1 MQFVESPRAVRS
13 FAALCA
19 LFTRAHTGLF
29 RDARKRWSTPHFAM
43 TREAL
48 VQGTDSSGLG
58 PSEVPPS
65 DISAPFPLGPA
76 QLGVWYAQLLTPD
89 VPLTMAQYV
98 DIQGDFDV
106 DLLLRVSDDGVPM
119 WRTSQLRFTEIDG
132 QPFQYIDPSAGH
144 NTTLMDLRSE
154 PDPVAAAHDW
164 MSTQVVRPV
173 NVLTDIDMLFAPTL
187 IRVADQRWFWFVIG
201 HHIVGDGYAAMNTM
215 QWSARRYTALQRGL
229 EPESVRVGTLEELV
243 ESEFAYRESTRFEAD
258 RAHWAQRTAGLE
270 GSTTLKGRS
279 APPRAGN
286 LHYSAPLA
294 DDLRRRIEEVGAQH
308 DSGLP
313 GVIVAAFAAYMAR
326 LTGKDEAVLSLPVTA
341 RTTAVMRRSTGMLS
355 NIVPMR
361 LPVRDNTTWG
371 ELLTSAR
378 LEISGALR
386 HQRYRHE
393 DIHRDA
399 ELQGGASSRA
409 LFGPMVNIMLFHPQL
424 EFGDIKAQLHLLSTS
439 PVEDMSLNLFYGENE
454 RIHLEFEVNP
464 NLYSDA
470 ENIRHYRRFVNFLER
485 LVGLD
490 GGDLLADVDVCT
502 ELERDV
508 VLRLWNDTV
517 FPVDPAATLVSMFE
531 AQAARTPGAT
541 AIRFAGEPARD
552 LTYAEFAEWVN
563 RLARHLISLGVGP
576 ESLVALHL
584 RRSPELMAAV
594 YAVQAAGGAYVP
606 LDPDHPAD
614 RTAHILKTASP
625 ALVLATSIDRP
636 ETDIPTLDL
645 DTLSRDFLSGY
656 AATPVT
662 DAERTA
668 SLRPAN
674 TAYALFTSG
683 STGRPKGV
691 MVSHASIVNRL
702 VWMRETYD
710 LSPADVLL
718 QKTPMTFD
726 VSVPELF
733 FPLQIGATL
742 VLAQPDGHRDPVYL
756 RKVIAEYGITTAHF
770 VPSML
775 DAFVAELEREAAV
788 VRGASRSGL
797 SGAGERSGGAEG
809 GKNETSSAANPPE
822 RSGGKLNTVF
832 ASGEALTGSAAQRL
846 RALTGVALHNLYGPT
861 EAAVEVAYHE
871 VTAADTVTV
880 PIGAPVFNTRLYVLD
895 ARLRPVPVG
904 TPGELYLS
912 GVQLAR
918 GYVTRPGLTAERF
931 VADPFATGGELM
943 YRTGDLVAW
952 TENGELEYLGRTD
965 FQVKVRG
972 LRIELGEIETVL
984 ADVDGVTRAVVIVRE
999 DQLVAYVVAPA
1010 DLDVTRL
1017 KAAAGRALPSYMLP
1031 SAYVVLDE
1039 LPVNASGKLDR
1050 AALPEPE
1057 RVTVRYEAPATVT
1070 EQSVARV
1077 FAEVLDAAEVGRAD
1091 DFFALGGNS
1100 LVATQVAARLNAELG
1115 CRLTV
1120 REMFGATSVSE
1131 LAAVIDAQFL
1141 DEDASEGLSLELVRR
1156 ERPEPLPL
1164 SPAQQRI
1171 WFLNRFD
1178 TASASYNMPF
1188 VVRLRG
1194 EADETAMAAAL
1205 ADVLERHEVL
1215 RTVFPSTAAGFASQQ
1230 VLAAEVAEVP
1240 VVRETIDAEDL
1251 DARLRA
1257 FAAAGFDLEHEIPF
1271 RARMFTVT
1279 GAVATDCGLGG
1290 PVVVDAADLDVPD
1303 YAIAIVLHHIAA
1315 DGLSLPILAR
1325 DLITAYLARAAG
1337 QAPGWQPLAVQYAD
1351 YTLWQRDR
1359 LGSADDADSL
1369 LARQLE
1375 FWRTTLGGAPDL
1387 LELPA
1392 DRSRLAIAS
1401 GRGEKLAVELPVDLH
1416 TRISES
1422 ARAEGVSTFMFLHT
1436 ALAVLLARLSGQS
1449 DIVIGTPVGGRGARE
1464 LDELIGMFVNTLPLR
1479 TEIDGG
1485 LRFGELAR
1493 RVRETDLAAFAH
1505 ADVPFEQL
1513 VEVLNPPR
1521 SAARH
1526 PLFQV
1531 LLSFTATGDISLEL
1545 PGLLAT
1551 AGTLDTGVTKF
1562 DLSVAVTESFAG
1574 AGPGEGPAPAGI
1586 HAEFEFAS
1594 DLFDSATIE
1603 VFARRFVRLLEAV
1616 TTDPAVLVDALPLLD
1631 AAEYTDL
1638 TTRSG
1643 GTVDTVRLLPEL
1655 LASAVAAAP
1664 TRLALVEGEV
1674 EYTYNELD
1682 ATSNRLARLLI
1693 ARGLGPED
1701 LVAVSLPRSIEY
1713 LLAVWAI
1720 AKTGAGWVP
1729 VDPAFPAERIAYIV
1743 RDAGAVLGL
1752 TVSGVR
1758 DALPGTL
1765 PWLEFDAA
1773 GFTEQY
1779 ADFESGPITDADR
1792 VRPLRASNAVYSI
1805 YTSGSTGLPKGVVVT
1820 HTGLAGL
1827 SEAQYERFSGT
1838 ADARVLHVTSSSFDV
1853 SVGELLL
1860 ALRSAATLVV
1870 APTGAHI
1877 GAELA
1882 EVIRTQRVTHVFMTP
1897 SGISTI
1903 DPADVPTLA
1912 HIAVGGEAFSPEL
1925 VRRWSDAGREFVNA
1939 YGPTE
1944 ATVVVNITGPLD
1956 ADRPVTIGRLVPG
1969 AREWILDARLRPV
1982 PVGAVGELYVAGRPV
1997 TRGYRDRSALTA
2009 ARFVACPWAPGERMY
2024 RTGDLVRW
2032 TADGDVEYL
2041 GRNDTQ
2047 VKLRGFRIELGE
2059 IEAAL
2064 AALPGVRRAV
2074 VTLHSDAAR
2083 GDQLVAYL
2091 VPATGELE
2099 VAEVKTALAGRLA
2112 AYMIPAAFLVLDA
2125 LPMTVNGKLDY
2136 RALPAPVFA
2145 AREFRAPA
2153 TPIEL
2158 LVAEVFAEVL
2168 GLATEA
2174 APVGADDDFFELG
2187 GNSLI
2192 ATQVV
2197 ARLGAAL
2204 DTQVPVR
2211 LLFEAAGVAELAA
2224 RLGELAGS
2232 GSRIPLVA
2240 GERPDVLP
2248 LSYAQQRMWFL
2259 NRFDSASIADNLVAA
2274 IRLDGPL
2281 DAAALAAAV
2290 GDVVARHETLRTVYP
2305 AVDGVGRQLVL
2316 DAESSGVAL
2325 ASEEIAAA
2333 DLAARIFELA
2343 VLPFAVDETVPARLT
2358 LLSVAP
2364 ETHVLVLAV
2373 HHIAADGWSIAPL
2386 TRDLMLAYVSR
2397 RGGELP
2403 SWTPLPVQYADYAL
2417 WQREL
2422 LGAEQDPESLLATQ
2436 IRFWRAELSGQPET
2450 LELPA
2455 DRPRPAVATRRGA
2468 QYRFAISA
2476 DRHAALRELAEGD
2489 RSTLFMA
2496 LHAAFATL
2504 LAKLS
2509 GTEDISIGSVVA
2521 GRGEQALDEL
2531 VGMFVNTLVLRTE
2544 VAPQRSFR
2552 ELLAQVREAD
2562 LRAFAHADVPF
2573 ERLVEVLSPLRSQA
2587 RHPLF
2592 QVALDLQNTTP
2603 ATLELDGL
2611 TAARLELDP
2620 GIAKFDLQLSL
2631 TEDHGAGA
2639 IDAVFTYATD
2649 LFDESTIASFAHR
2662 LDRVLDAVIAAPDR
2676 PVGDIE
2682 LLTAEERRRVLTDWN
2697 ATGHPVA
2704 PGTLVSLFD
2713 EQALTS
2719 PDAPAIEF
2727 EGTTLSYGEFA
2738 DRVHRLARKLV
2749 ESGVGPESRVALAI
2763 RRSTDLLVGMYA
2775 ILAAGGAY
2783 VPVDPDQ
2790 PAQRADYVLDASG
2803 PVAILTTARDGFTTA
2818 RDIPVLH
2825 IDTLDLDG
2833 YAAGPLTDAD
2843 RRAPLRVSNACYVI
2857 FTSGSTGRPKGVAVS
2872 HAAVV
2877 NRLVW
2882 GQARYGLTP
2891 ADVVLQKTP
2900 FTFDVSVWELFWP
2913 LQIGARLVVAA
2924 PDGHRDPKYLAEL
2937 IIRAGITHA
2946 HFVPSMMAVFV
2957 TEPAAANCTGLRQ
2970 VFASGEGLPA
2980 GTAHKLRE
2988 LTGARLHNLYGPTE
3002 AAVEVT
3008 YHEVT
3013 DADTAFVPMG
3023 RPVWNT
3029 ETYVLDARLHPV
3041 APGIAGELYLAGD
3054 QLARGYLGRPDLS
3067 ADRFVANPFAVG
3079 ERMYRTGDLVTWT
3092 AEGELNYL
3100 GRTDFQVKVRGL
3112 RIELGEIE
3120 AALLAQPGVDQA
3132 VVVVRS
3138 DAHAGDQL
3146 AAYLVREPGTV
3157 IDSDAVKV
3165 ALGSAL
3171 PGYMVPAAFV
3181 VLDAFPLN
3189 ASGKLDRAALPAPVF
3204 ETAVYRAPETA
3215 AEQVVADVFAELLGV
3230 EQVGANDDFFS
3241 LGGSSL
3247 LAARV
3252 VARVGGALDADLS
3265 VRELFDAPTVAA
3277 LAALAQTRSGSGA
3290 ALLVAQPR
3298 PERIPLSAAQQRIW
3312 FLNRFHGDGPGS
3324 AADNI
3329 PLVLRV
3335 TGELSTTTLEAALR
3349 DVVARHETLR
3359 TVYPDGPQGP
3369 EQRIL
3374 PTGDTELVRERVAAG
3389 EIPGR
3394 VLELISRGFDL
3405 TVETPVRV
3413 ALFST
3418 SGTEHVLVLVVHH
3431 ISADG
3436 VSLGVLATDFMIAY
3450 QARREGVEPGWQP
3463 LAVQYADYTL
3473 WQAHRHG
3480 SDIDPESAG
3489 FRQLEFWKQRLAGL
3503 PEQLEL
3509 PADRPR
3515 PAVSSQRG
3523 NEFHAVVGAQVHAGL
3538 RELARAH
3545 DATLFSTVH
3554 AALAVLLSRLSGSTD
3569 IALGTPVAGRGEQ
3582 ALDGLVGMFV
3592 NTLVLRTEIDP
3603 RAGFDTVLKTVRE
3616 DDIAALS
3623 HPDVPF
3629 ERLVEVL
3636 APARAQNRHPL
3647 VQVAL
3652 SFQNY
3657 ELPALELPGLR
3668 VAPETTDLAV
3678 AKFDLQ
3684 FTIAET
3690 FDAAGEPAGLKLDIT
3705 YATDLFDAAS
3715 IARLA
3720 GRFGRVLGSVVA
3732 DPATAVQALPL
3743 LSAAEYLDLTS
3754 RSGDEIE
3761 LGRSLPDMM
3770 AAAVA
3775 AHPDHVALVHGDREL
3790 SYRELDAMSNR
3801 LARLLIARGLG
3812 PEDLVAVAMP
3822 RSLNSVLA
3830 VWSITKAGAGWVPI
3844 DPAHP
3849 SDRIAYMVT
3858 DSGAAL
3864 GLTIA
3869 AAATGLPGSIEWL
3882 TLDDFDFRSTAAEFS
3897 DQPIRDADRV
3907 RPLHATHLAYAI
3919 YTSGSTGV
3927 PKGVLVSHLGLPG
3940 LAGAQTK
3947 RYRSG
3952 QNARILHVSSPS
3964 FDISVGELVLAL
3976 DSAATLVV
3984 APPESAVGPEL
3995 AELICRHR
4003 VTHLVM
4009 TPSALG
4015 TIDPADVPDVVSAA
4029 TGGEAVPAELVRRWA
4044 ESGRILVDAYGP
4056 TEATVV
4062 VNATAPLSV
4071 SDHVTIG
4078 KPLDGLREWV
4088 LDDRLRP
4095 VPVGVVGELYVAGGQ
4110 LARGYR
4116 GRADLTFARFV
4127 ACPWAPGE
4135 RMYRTGDLVRWT
4147 ADGNVDYLGRNDS
4160 QVKLRGYRIEL
4171 GEIEA
4176 VLAEH
4181 PEVRRAVV
4189 VVHADQLV
4197 AYLVAETEALDLDS
4211 VRAALTG
4218 RLAAYMIPAA
4228 YTVLE
4233 AMPMTVNGKLDYKAL
4248 PAPVFAGSA
4257 YRRPATVAEE
4267 LVAGVFA
4274 ELLGIDQVG
4283 ADDDF
4288 FALGGSS
4295 LVATKAVARLGAV
4308 FETTV
4313 GVRVLFEAP
4322 TVAALAARIAEGTG
4336 ESQRPALV
4344 AAQRPERLP
4353 LSPAQQR
4360 MWFINRFDRAS
4371 TAYNVPIALRLAGE
4385 LDVEALAGAFADV
4398 LERHETLRTV
4408 YPETAEGAAQVILPA
4423 AQAFSGL
4430 TVADVTEAEL
4440 PDRVREILTT
4450 TFDVTSEVPIR
4461 VELLRVADADYVLAG
4476 VLHHISADGSS
4487 VVPLVRDL
4495 MLAYHARRSDTA
4507 PMWQPLTVQYADYA
4521 LWQHALLGSEDDA
4534 DSVAATQLAY
4544 WRTALAG
4551 LPDQLDLPT
4560 DHPRPAR
4567 QSLHGNY
4574 IRLPLDA
4581 GLHAR
4586 LTELGRTH
4594 GATLFMVVHAAYS
4607 ALLARLT
4614 GTDDIA
4620 VGTPIA
4626 GRGDRALDDVIG
4638 MFVNTLVLRT
4648 RTDAAESFTG
4658 LLARVRNGD
4667 IAAFSH
4673 ADVPFERL
4681 VEVLNP
4687 ERSTARHPLM
4697 QVGLSFQ
4704 NQERAALELPG
4715 LTVSEIEFDT
4725 HVAQFDLH
4733 LFAVDEYAESGAP
4746 AGLAL
4751 TLGYATDLFTDATA
4765 QRFVAALARLLESVA
4780 TQPDMPIGDIDL
4792 LGAGLRQRMLHDWN
4806 ATAHPVAPATLAD
4819 LVDDQV
4825 SAASDAVALLD
4836 GETTLTYAEFDARV
4850 NRMARTLIGLGVGP
4864 ETAVVLAMRRGIDLV
4879 IAMYAV
4885 VKAGGAYVPIDP
4897 DHPADR
4903 IAYIVETAAP
4913 AVVLTTAADG
4923 IGFTTDVPVLE
4934 VDGLDRT
4941 ASAAPITDA
4950 DRVRPL
4956 HPQHPAYIIFTSG
4969 STGLPKGVAVPHAA
4983 IVNQLCWLRDTFE
4996 LSPADRALLKTPA
5009 TFDLSVWEFWSAL
5022 TTGGSLVVSAPGDE
5036 RDPDRLRA
5044 LIDTHAV
5051 TVVHPVPSLLG
5062 MLLATGPLPASVR
5075 AVLAIG
5081 EALPAATAAQ
5091 FLDENAA
5098 GAQLFNLYGPTEA
5111 AVSITAHEVRE
5122 HHRQIVPIGAPVW
5135 NSRVYV
5141 LDARLSPVPIGVPG
5155 ELYLSG
5161 AQLARGYHGRPALTA
5176 DRFVADP
5183 IAGGRM
5189 YRTGDI
5195 VRWRADGTLEYLD
5208 RADFQV
5214 KIGGFRIELGEV
5226 ETALRRQPGV
5236 QSAVAV
5242 AHTTPDAGARLVAY
5256 VAIPG
5261 IAEDSRAELS
5271 ADLRRALVAELPKY
5285 MVPAAL
5291 MVLDA
5296 LPLNANGK
5304 VDRARLPEPEFTVAA
5319 YREPVT
5325 ALEQSVAAGFAEVI
5339 GTDIAIGLDT
5349 DFFALGGNSLMA
5361 TRLTARLG
5369 SDLGVRVPVSAL
5381 FETPTVGGLATW
5393 IATADRGDLLPVLTR
5408 RTGAG
5413 PAPLSLAQQRMWVL
5427 NRLHPESG
5435 AYNVPA
5441 AIRLTGDLDKPALT
5455 AALRDVLA
5463 RHEILRTRYPE
5474 IDGEPVQ
5481 IVLDLSDLDG
5491 ELTAIPVSENDLPAR
5506 LLETAT
5512 AGFDVTLAP
5521 PVRVALFEL
5530 APADHVLL
5538 VVLHHISAD
5547 GFSMQPMT
5555 RDLVLAYTS
5564 RLAAIAPAWTPLE
5577 IQYGDYA
5584 AWQRAALGSDTDPD
5598 SLLSRQLRFWVD
5610 ELSSAPEQLALPTDR
5625 PRPARREMLGAKVEF
5640 EVPADTVERLS
5651 ALAREHNATLFGVV
5665 HAAFAVLLAKLSG
5678 QRDITIGVP
5687 LAGRGERALDD
5698 LIGMFVNTVVLRAEV
5713 DGKLAFTELLRQVR
5727 DRDLAAFAHAD
5738 APFERVVEA
5747 VLAATGRAR
5756 SASVNPLFQVAFA
5769 FQNLAQTSVALP
5781 GLMVE
5786 ALEPELSEAKFD
5798 LQLTGVER
5806 HDQAGRVIGL
5816 DMRFDYATDIFGAES
5831 VRLLAQRL
5839 LLVLDT
5845 VLADP
5850 AVTVR
5855 AIDIRTEAER
5865 GRRPAAPQQPAAAES
5880 DLPTLIAAAAAL
5892 APEGLA
5898 LTHGAHTV
5906 TYRDLAEKISVTA
5919 RAMGAAA
5926 KPEALVNVA
5935 LAGLVPGILAALGAA
5950 GLKQALSTLSADAQV
5965 LILRS
5970 ESTSE
5975 GSL

>member
-1 MQFVESPRAVRS
+1 
-13 FAALCA
+13 
-19 LFTRAHTGLF
+19 
-29 RDARKRWSTPHFAM
+29 M

-76 QLGVWYAQLLTPD
+76 QLGVWYAQLLTPE

-106 DLLLRVSDDGVPM
+106 DLLLRVSQDGVPM
-119 WRTSQLRFTEIDG
+119 WRSSQLRFTEIDG
-132 QPFQYIDPSAGH
+132 QPFQYIDPTAGH
-144 NTTLMDLRSE
+144 NTTLLDLRSE

-164 MSTQVVRPV
+164 MNAQVVRPAD
-173 NVLTDIDMLFAPTL
+173 VLTDIDLLFAPTL

-215 QWSARRYTALQRGL
+215 QWSAKRYTALQRGL
-229 EPESVRVGTLEELV
+229 EPESVRVGTLKELV

-270 GSTTLKGRS
+270 GGTTLKGRS

-286 LHYSAPLA
+286 MRYGAPLHEE
-294 DDLRRRIEEVGAQH
+294 LRRRVEEVGAQH

-361 LPVRDNTTWG
+361 LPVRDNTTWA

-399 ELQGGASSRA
+399 ELSGGASSRA

-424 EFGDIKAQLHLLSTS
+424 EFGDIKARLHLLSTS
-439 PVEDMSLNLFYGENE
+439 PIEDMSLNLFYGENE
-454 RIHLEFEVNP
+454 RIQLELEVNP
-464 NLYSDA
+464 NLYTSA

-485 LVGLD
+485 LVGLEAD
-490 GGDLLADVDVCT
+490 DRIADVDVCT

-531 AQAARTPGAT
+531 AQAARTPEAT
-541 AIRFAGEPARD
+541 AIRFAGEPDRD
-552 LTYAEFAEWVN
+552 LNYAAFAERVN

-584 RRSPELMAAV
+584 RRSPELMVAV

-606 LDPDHPAD
+606 LDPDHPAE

-625 ALVLATSIDRP
+625 ALVLATSADRP
-636 ETDIPTLDL
+636 ETDVPTLDL
-645 DTLSRDFLSGY
+645 DTLGEFLSGY
-656 AATPVT
+656 AASPVT
-662 DAERTA
+662 DAERA
-668 SLRPAN
+668 APLRPAN

-691 MVSHASIVNRL
+691 MVSHAAIVNRL

-710 LSPADVLL
+710 LSAADVLL
-718 QKTPMTFD
+718 QKTPVTFD

-742 VLAQPDGHRDPVYL
+742 VLAQPDGHRDPAYL
-756 RKVIAEYGITTAHF
+756 RSVIAEYGVTTAHF

-775 DAFVAELEREAAV
+775 EAYLAELERDPE
-788 VRGASRSGL
+788 L
-797 SGAGERSGGAEG
+797 D
-809 GKNETSSAANPPE
+809 ANA
-822 RSGGKLNTVF
+822 RLRLVF
-832 ASGEALTGSAAQRL
+832 TSGEALPGSAAQRL

-861 EAAVEVAYHE
+861 EAAVEVTYHE
-871 VTAADTVTV
+871 VTAADTVSV

-931 VADPFATGGELM
+931 VADPFAAGAELM
-943 YRTGDLVAW
+943 YRTGDLVQW
-952 TENGELEYLGRTD
+952 TDNGELEYLGRTD

-984 ADVDGVTRAVVIVRE
+984 ADVEDVTRAVVVVRE

-1031 SAYVVLDE
+1031 SAYVVLDA

-1070 EQSVARV
+1070 ERAVARV
-1077 FAEVLDAAEVGRAD
+1077 FAEVLDATEVGRAD

-1131 LAAVIDAQFL
+1131 LATVIDAQFL
-1141 DEDASEGLSLELVRR
+1141 NEDASEGISLELVRR

-1194 EADETAMAAAL
+1194 EADEAAMAAAL
-1205 ADVLERHEVL
+1205 TDVLERHEVL

-1240 VVRETIDAEDL
+1240 VLRETVDAEEL
-1251 DARLRA
+1251 DARLRT

-1325 DLITAYLARAAG
+1325 DLITAYLARTAGAAP
-1337 QAPGWQPLAVQYAD
+1337 AWQPLAVQYAD

-1359 LGSADDADSL
+1359 LGAADDAGSL
-1369 LARQLE
+1369 LSRQLE
-1375 FWRTTLGGAPDL
+1375 FWRATLAGAPDL

-1392 DRSRLAIAS
+1392 DRPRPAIAS
-1401 GRGEKLAVELPVDLH
+1401 GRGEKLAIELPAELH
-1416 TRISES
+1416 ARISET
-1422 ARAEGVSTFMFLHT
+1422 ARGEGVSTFMFLHT
-1436 ALAVLLARLSGQS
+1436 ALAVLLSRLSGQS

-1493 RVRETDLAAFAH
+1493 RVREADLAAFAH

-1616 TTDPAVLVDALPLLD
+1616 TTDPAVLVDALPLLSE
-1631 AAEYTDL
+1631 AEYTDL

-1643 GTVDTVRLLPEL
+1643 GPVDTVRLLPEL
-1655 LASAVAAAP
+1655 MAAAVAAAP
-1664 TRLALVEGEV
+1664 ARLALVEGEV
-1674 EYTYNELD
+1674 GYSYNELD

-1713 LLAVWAI
+1713 IVAVWAI

-1752 TVSGVR
+1752 TVDAVSA
-1758 DALPGTL
+1758 ALPGAL
-1765 PWLEFDAA
+1765 PWLRLDEP
-1773 GFTEQY
+1773 GFIDQC
-1779 ADFESGPITDADR
+1779 ADFESAPIADADR

-1820 HTGLAGL
+1820 HSGLAGL

-1903 DPADVPTLA
+1903 DPADVPSLA
-1912 HIAVGGEAFSPEL
+1912 HVAVGGEAFAPEL
-1925 VRRWSDAGREFVNA
+1925 VRRWADAGREFVNA

-1944 ATVVVNITGPLD
+1944 ATVVVNITGALD

-1969 AREWILDARLRPV
+1969 AREWILDSRLRPV
-1982 PVGAVGELYVAGRPV
+1982 PVGAVGELYVAGLPV

-2032 TADGDVEYL
+2032 TVDGDVEYL

-2091 VPATGELE
+2091 VPAAGKLD
-2099 VAEVKTALAGRLA
+2099 VAEVKAALAGRLA

-2168 GLATEA
+2168 GLAADA

-2240 GERPDVLP
+2240 GERPEVVP

-2290 GDVVARHETLRTVYP
+2290 ADVVSRHETLRTVYP

-2316 DAESSGVAL
+2316 DVESSGVAL
-2325 ASEEIAAA
+2325 LSEDVPAA
-2333 DLAARIFELA
+2333 DLTTRIFELA
-2343 VLPFAVDETVPARLT
+2343 VLPFAVDERVPARLT
-2358 LLSVAP
+2358 LLRVEP

-2397 RGGELP
+2397 RGGERP

-2422 LGAEQDPESLLATQ
+2422 LGAESDPESLLATQ

-2489 RSTLFMA
+2489 RATLFMA

-2521 GRGEQALDEL
+2521 GRGEQALDDL

-2592 QVALDLQNTTP
+2592 QVALDLQNTTQ
-2603 ATLELDGL
+2603 AEFELDGL
-2611 TAARLELDP
+2611 TASRIELDP

-2631 TEDHGAGA
+2631 TENQGAL
-2639 IDAVFTYATD
+2639 DAVFTYATD
-2649 LFDESTIASFAHR
+2649 LFDESTIAAFARR
-2662 LDRVLDAVIAAPDR
+2662 LDLVLAAVTATPDR

-2682 LLTAEERRRVLTDWN
+2682 LLTEAERARVLTDWN
-2697 ATGHPVA
+2697 ATAHPVA
-2704 PGTLVSLFD
+2704 PATLVSLFD
-2713 EQALTS
+2713 QRALAC
-2719 PDAPAIEF
+2719 PDAPALEF
-2727 EGTTLSYGEFA
+2727 EGATLSYGEFA

-2825 IDTLDLDG
+2825 IDTLALDG

-2843 RRAPLRVSNACYVI
+2843 RRAPLRDSNACYVI

-2891 ADVVLQKTP
+2891 ADVVMQKTP

-2957 TEPAAANCTGLRQ
+2957 TEPAAANCTGLRH
-2970 VFASGEGLPA
+2970 VFASGEGLPT
-2980 GTAHKLRE
+2980 GTARKLRE

-3041 APGIAGELYLAGD
+3041 APGVAGELYLAGD

-3067 ADRFVANPFAVG
+3067 ADRFVANPFSAG

-3092 AEGELNYL
+3092 ADGELNYL
-3100 GRTDFQVKVRGL
+3100 GRTDFQVKLRGL

-3120 AALLAQPGVDQA
+3120 AALLSQPGVDQA

-3157 IDSDAVKV
+3157 IDPDAVKA

-3181 VLDAFPLN
+3181 VLDAFPVN

-3215 AEQVVADVFAELLGV
+3215 AEQVVAEVFAELLGV

-3252 VARVGGALDADLS
+3252 VARVGGALNAELS

-3277 LAALAQTRSGSGA
+3277 LAALAETRTGSGVA
-3290 ALLVAQPR
+3290 PLAAQPR

-3329 PLVLRV
+3329 PLVLGV
-3335 TGELSTTTLEAALR
+3335 TGELDTAALQAALR

-3374 PTGDTELVRERVAAG
+3374 PTGDTELVLERRTAD
-3389 EIPGR
+3389 EIPAR
-3394 VLELISRGFDL
+3394 VIDLISRGFDL
-3405 TVETPVRV
+3405 TVETPLRV
-3413 ALFST
+3413 ALFSV
-3418 SGTEHVLVLVVHH
+3418 SDTEHVMALVVHH

-3436 VSLGVLATDFMIAY
+3436 VSLGPLATDFMLAY
-3450 QARREGVEPGWQP
+3450 QARRDGAEPAWQP

-3473 WQAHRHG
+3473 WQANRHG
-3480 SDIDPESAG
+3480 DDTDPASLG
-3489 FRQLEFWKQRLAGL
+3489 HRQLEFWTKRLAGL

-3523 NEFHAVVGAQVHAGL
+3523 AEFRTVIDAEVHAGL

-3569 IALGTPVAGRGEQ
+3569 IAVGSPVAGRGEQ

-3592 NTLVLRTEIDP
+3592 NTLVLRTQVDP
-3603 RAGFDTVLKTVRE
+3603 GAGFDTVLKTVRE
-3616 DDIAALS
+3616 DDIEALS

-3636 APARAQNRHPL
+3636 APARSQGRHPL
-3647 VQVAL
+3647 YQVAL

-3668 VAPETTDLAV
+3668 VAPEPIDIAV

-3684 FTIAET
+3684 FTVAEAL
-3690 FDAAGEPAGLKLDIT
+3690 DADGAADGLTVDIT

-3715 IARLA
+3715 IAALA
-3720 GRFGRVLGSVVA
+3720 ERFERVLAAVVA
-3732 DPATAVQALPL
+3732 DPAVEVQAVPL
-3743 LSAAEYLDLTS
+3743 LSDAEYLDLTT
-3754 RSGDEIE
+3754 RSGDAIE
-3761 LGRSLPDMM
+3761 TGRTLPDLM

-3775 AHPDHVALVHGDREL
+3775 AQPDHVALIDGDREL
-3790 SYRELDAMSNR
+3790 TYRELDAVSNR

-3822 RSLNSVLA
+3822 RSLSSVLA
-3830 VWSITKAGAGWVPI
+3830 VWSITKAGAGWVPV

-3869 AAATGLPGSIEWL
+3869 AAQSGLPDSIEWL
-3882 TLDDFDFRSTAAEFS
+3882 TVDDFDFRSTAAEFG
-3897 DQPIRDADRV
+3897 DRPIRDADRV
-3907 RPLHATHLAYAI
+3907 RPLHATHVAYAI

-3947 RYRSG
+3947 RYRSS
-3952 QNARILHVSSPS
+3952 QTARVLHASSPS

-3976 DSAATLVV
+3976 DTAATLVV

-3995 AELICRHR
+3995 AELIRAHR

-4015 TIDPADVPDVVSAA
+4015 TIDPAEVPDVLSAA

-4044 ESGRILVDAYGP
+4044 EAGRILVDAYGP

-4078 KPLDGLREWV
+4078 TPLDGLREWV

-4095 VPVGVVGELYVAGGQ
+4095 VPVGVIGELYVAGGQ

-4116 GRADLTFARFV
+4116 GRADLTAARFV

-4147 ADGNVDYLGRNDS
+4147 TDGNVDYLGRNDS

-4181 PEVRRAVV
+4181 PAVRRAVA
-4189 VVHADQLV
+4189 VVHGEHLV
-4197 AYLVAETEALDLDS
+4197 AYLVGETDALDVDS
-4211 VRAALTG
+4211 VRAAITG

-4228 YTVLE
+4228 FMVLD

-4248 PAPVFAGSA
+4248 PAPVFEGSA

-4274 ELLGIDQVG
+4274 ELLGVEKVG

-4313 GVRVLFEAP
+4313 GVRALFEAP

-4344 AAQRPERLP
+4344 AAERPERLP

-4360 MWFINRFDRAS
+4360 MWFINRFDRES

-4408 YPETAEGAAQVILPA
+4408 YPETPEGAAQVILPA

-4430 TVADVTEAEL
+4430 AVTEATEADL

-4450 TFDVTSEVPIR
+4450 TFDVTAEVPIR
-4461 VELLRVADADYVLAG
+4461 VELLKVADADYVLAG

-4495 MLAYHARRSDTA
+4495 MLAYHARLANTA

-4521 LWQHALLGSEDDA
+4521 LWQHALLGAEDDA
-4534 DSVAATQLAY
+4534 DSVAATQLDY
-4544 WRTALAG
+4544 WRTTLAG

-4586 LTELGRTH
+4586 LTELGRAH
-4594 GATLFMVVHAAYS
+4594 GATLFMVVHAAYT
-4607 ALLARLT
+4607 ALLSRIT

-4648 RTDAAESFTG
+4648 RTDAAEPFTA
-4658 LLARVRNGD
+4658 LLGRVRTGD

-4704 NQERAALELPG
+4704 NQERATLELPG

-4733 LFAVDEYAESGAP
+4733 LFAVDDYAESGAP

-4765 QRFVAALARLLESVA
+4765 QRFVAALARLLEGVA
-4780 TQPDMPIGDIDL
+4780 AQPDMPIGDIDL
-4792 LGAGLRQRMLHDWN
+4792 LGAGLRRRMLNDWN

-4825 SAASDAVALLD
+4825 SATPDAVALQD
-4836 GETTLTYAEFDARV
+4836 GETSLTYAEFDARV
-4850 NRMARTLIGLGVGP
+4850 NRLARTLIGLGVGP

-4879 IAMYAV
+4879 VGMYAV

-4913 AVVLTTAADG
+4913 AVVLTTTADG
-4923 IGFTTDVPVLE
+4923 LGFTTDVPVLE
-4934 VDGLDRT
+4934 VDGHT
-4941 ASAAPITDA
+4941 GSSAAPITDA

-4956 HPQHPAYIIFTSG
+4956 RPQHPAYIIFTSG
-4969 STGLPKGVAVPHAA
+4969 STGLPKGVTVPHAA
-4983 IVNQLCWLRDTFE
+4983 IVNQLCWLRDTFD

-5051 TVVHPVPSLLG
+5051 TVLHPVPSLLG

-5081 EALPAATAAQ
+5081 EALPAATATE
-5091 FLDENAA
+5091 FLDRNAT

-5122 HHRQIVPIGAPVW
+5122 QHRHSVPIGAPVW

-5176 DRFVADP
+5176 DRFIADP

-5236 QSAVAV
+5236 QAAVAV
-5242 AHTTPDAGARLVAY
+5242 AHAGRLVAY

-5261 IAEDSRAELS
+5261 LADEARAES
-5271 ADLRRALVAELPKY
+5271 VTTLRAALVTELPRY

-5291 MVLDA
+5291 MVLET

-5319 YREPVT
+5319 HREPET
-5325 ALEQSVAAGFAEVI
+5325 ALERSVAAGFAEVI
-5339 GTDIAIGLDT
+5339 GTGIAIGLDT

-5381 FETPTVGGLATW
+5381 FESPTVAGLAAW
-5393 IATADRGDLLPVLTR
+5393 IATADRGDLMPALTR
-5408 RTGAG
+5408 RTGEG

-5441 AIRLTGDLDKPALT
+5441 AIRLSGDLDKAALT

-5481 IVLDLSDLDG
+5481 VVLDLGDLDG
-5491 ELTAIPVSENDLPAR
+5491 ELTAIPVSESDLPAR

-5512 AGFDVTLAP
+5512 AGFDVTAAP

-5598 SLLSRQLRFWVD
+5598 SLLSRQLAFWVN
-5610 ELSSAPEQLALPTDR
+5610 ELSTAPEQLALPTDR

-5640 EVPADTVERLS
+5640 AVPDETVERL
-5651 ALAREHNATLFGVV
+5651 AVLAREHNATLFGVV

-5698 LIGMFVNTVVLRAEV
+5698 LIGMFVNTVVLRTEV

-5781 GLMVE
+5781 GLTVE

-5806 HDQAGRVIGL
+5806 HDQTGRVVGL

-5850 AVTVR
+5850 SAAVR

-5865 GRRPAAPQQPAAAES
+5865 GRRPAAPQQPTATAT
-5880 DLPTLIAAAAAL
+5880 DLPTLIAAAAAI

-5935 LAGLVPGILAALGAA
+5935 LAGLVPGILAALGAV
-5950 GLKQALSTLSADAQV
+5950 GLTQALSTLSADAQA

-5975 GSL
+5975 GTL